1 MNKTIVKNIS
11 YTFVANA
18 LSVAVAA
25 LVTFIVPKF
34 IGVNS
39 YGLFQLYI
47 FYSSYIGFLHFGWAD
62 GFYLRYGGD
71 YYDQLNK
78 SKVSGQLWGMVIV
91 EMLFTVLIM
100 IIGLMIVPDQDKG
113 IVVTL
118 AASIIVIVL
127 PRTLL
132 QYVLQCT
139 NRIKEYSIT
148 VVVERLVYFLLVM
161 ACIAASTQFFYHYIM
176 ADVIGKIVALIVT
189 CYYCKD
195 AVFCSPEPL
204 KMIVEEAAIN
214 ISVGIKLMLSNIASM
229 LIIGIVRYA
238 IEVHWDVGTF
248 GKISLTLSVSNMLL
262 VMINAI
268 ALVMYPAL
276 RRTDADRYAEIYMK
290 MRSMLMAPILGLMII
305 YYPLQMI
312 LSAWLPAYSDSLAY
326 MAILFPICVFESKNS
341 MLMVTF
347 FKTMRKEKVL
357 LIINSVTVALSLFL
371 TFISVSVLDNLDMAV
386 LTIVILVACRNAISE
401 IIISRLL
408 DIEFIRTGLQELFI
422 TASFIVSSWMIGGIK
437 GLSVYIAIYLGY
449 LIINRKALIQSFR
462 SVKIKS

>member
-118 AASIIVIVL
+118 AASTIVIVL